1 MARTNFALTPE
12 QKADAREALQLLAG
26 SDLTL
31 TEAATRALQGKRAT
45 QRVTVEDAVDRFL
58 RTRLGLRA
66 RTFEFYEVQLGKF
79 VAAFGSRWL
88 DDITRP
94 AFHQWAGGLIMSP
107 ASKAA
112 MIRACRAFWT
122 WAIAQEPQL
131 AISDATAGLA
141 SSVEKRGQGDAAI
154 LAASEVKAIM
164 ANAGPYR
171 SALALMF
178 FAGIRPEEV
187 AGRMKR
193 KLLWQSVDIEAK
205 TIRVPAD
212 VAKTG
217 KPRIVED
224 IPPTV
229 WRWLR
234 PGDAAQAISPG
245 GTRQAILCAQAAIK
259 RDWPHDVTRH
269 TFATYALALT
279 QDAGKVAFWLGH
291 EGNPTMLH
299 RHYRGL
305 ATRAEADRFWAISP
319 AA

>member
-1 MARTNFALTPE
+1 MIRKNYALSPE
-12 QKADAREALQLLAG
+12 QKADAREALRLLAG
-26 SDLTL
+26 SNLTL
-31 TEAATRALQGKRAT
+31 TEAATRVLQGKRAT
-45 QRVTVEDAVDRFL
+45 ERVTAEDAVNRFL

-66 RTFEFYEVQLGKF
+66 RTLEFYEVQLGKF
-79 VAAFGSRWL
+79 VAAFGRRFL

-94 AFHQWAGGLIMSP
+94 AFHSWSNGVSMSP

-154 LAASEVKAIM
+154 LTASEVKTIM
-164 ANAGPYR
+164 AKAGPYR

-193 KLLWQSVDIEAK
+193 RLLWQSVDTEAK

-229 WRWLR
+229 WRWLQ
-234 PGDAAQAISPG
+234 PNEASQAISPG

-259 RDWPHDVTRH
+259 REWPHDVTRH

-279 QDAGKVAFWLGH
+279 QDAGKVAYWLGH

-305 ATRAEADRFWAISP
+305 ATRAEADNFWALRP
-319 AA
+319 